1 MLSVLGPLW
10 CQESGGM
17 QQGEI
22 SFVTSR
28 NIYVK
33 FDHTDLIS
41 KGDTLMSQQ
50 GEILVP
56 CMVVIN
62 TSSTS
67 CVCDPLPAC
76 ELKKGDMVY
85 FSSPE
90 KKTATPPKAEP
101 EVVSAEINEDS
112 LHKGEEVKQ
121 APKSRY
127 KEKIRGRISAAGYSN
142 FSSDYSDNHRGMLRM
157 SFRGDHLR
165 NSPLSF
171 EAYLNYRQNYS
182 IRTDKTMSSEDAF
195 RVYNLALT
203 YDVDSSM
210 HIILGRKINH
220 RASSLGAI
228 DGLQAEKRLGA
239 FFMGGIIG
247 FRPNFRNYGLN
258 TQLFEYGGY
267 TGFEIQRPSLYSSTT
282 MGLLEQRNT
291 GSVDRRYLYFQHN
304 SNIGRSLY
312 LFGSMEL
319 DLYAKINGQ
328 EMTKIRLTNMYLS
341 ARYRFSRILDLTLSY
356 DARRSIIYYETY
368 KTEIERMLDDD
379 EARQGARARVNFR
392 PFRYVNSGI
401 SFSKRFQIDQ
411 QNRSNNINAYVSHS
425 KLPIIEGRMSIRYNW
440 NQSSYLESKIFAI
453 QYSRPIIKRKLDID
467 VYFRKV
473 NYQQLAS
480 ENIFKQQYFGGS
492 LDYNIGRTWMFSV
505 LYEWSSRM
513 DRTQQRLNASII
525 FRF

>member
-1 MLSVLGPLW
+1 
-10 CQESGGM
+10 M

-41 KGDTLMSQQ
+41 KGDTLLSRQ
-50 GEILVP
+50 GQVLVP

-67 CVCDPLPAC
+67 CVCDPLPGC
-76 ELKKGDMVY
+76 QLGKGDVVY
-85 FSSPE
+85 FSAAEEETIP
-90 KKTATPPKAEP
+90 TPQLET
-101 EVVSAEINEDS
+101 EVVVDEVNEES
-112 LHKGEEVKQ
+112 QPTGQKETQ
-121 APKSRY
+121 IPKSGY

-157 SFRGDHLR
+157 SFRADHLR
-165 NSPLSF
+165 NSPVSI

-210 HIILGRKINH
+210 HISLGRKINH

-228 DGLQAEKRLGA
+228 DGLQAEKHLGS

-247 FRPNFRNYGLN
+247 FRPNFRTYGLN
-258 TQLFEYGGY
+258 TQLFEYGAY
-267 TGFEIQRPSLYSSTT
+267 TGFEIQRPALYSSTT
-282 MGLLEQRNT
+282 LGLLEQQNG
-291 GSVDRRYLYFQHN
+291 GSVDRRYVYFQHN

-312 LFGSMEL
+312 LFGSLEL
-319 DLYAKINGQ
+319 DLFANIQGQ
-328 EMTKIRLTNMYLS
+328 KMTKIRLTNMYLS
-341 ARYRFSRILDLTLSY
+341 ARYRFSRMLDLTLSY
-356 DARRSIIYYETY
+356 DARRNIIYYETY
-368 KTEIERMLDDD
+368 KTEIERMLEDD
-379 EARQGARARVNFR
+379 EARQGARARINFR
-392 PFRYVNSGI
+392 PFKYVNSGI

-411 QNRSNNINAYVSHS
+411 QNKSNNINAYVSHS
-425 KLPIIEGRMSIRYNW
+425 KLPAIGGRMSVRYNW
-440 NQSSYLESKIFAI
+440 NQSSYLESKIFSI
-453 QYSRPIIKRKLDID
+453 QYCRPIIKRKLDAD
-467 VYFRKV
+467 VYFRTV

-480 ENIFKQQYFGGS
+480 ETTFRQQYFGGS
-492 LDYNIGRTWMFSV
+492 LDYTIGRAWMFSL

-513 DRTQQRLNASII
+513 DRTQQRINSSII